1 MIISGWRSWESKHQL
16 VAIER
21 QSTCPRLRF
30 LVTTLFI
37 GCFGV
42 TLAWKKVAIMEEAPL
57 NSVESLE
64 LMLAIAKEEGIQVR
78 SEWLSGVRGGLV
90 RVGEQPYL
98 FVDESLSVPEQLAQV
113 RSALGV
119 LDWSETSHAQ
129 AMAQLLA
136 PFPL

>member
-1 MIISGWRSWESKHQL
+1 M
-16 VAIER
+16 AIER
-21 QSTCPRLRF
+21 QSTCPHLLF

-37 GCFGV
+37 GDFGV
-42 TLAWKKVAIMEEAPL
+42 KLARKKVAILEEAPL

-113 RSALGV
+113 RSALGA
-119 LDWSETSHAQ
+119 LDWSETSHAD
-129 AMAQLLA
+129 AMAQLLVRVA
-136 PFPL
+136 P

>member
-1 MIISGWRSWESKHQL
+1 
-16 VAIER
+16 
-21 QSTCPRLRF
+21 LRF
-30 LVTTLFI
+30 LVTTLYI

-42 TLAWKKVAIMEEAPL
+42 KLAWKKVAIMEEAAL

-136 PFPL
+136 PVPL

>member
-1 MIISGWRSWESKHQL
+1 M
-16 VAIER
+16 AIEG
-21 QSTCPRLRF
+21 QSTCPRLLF
-30 LVTTLFI
+30 LVTNLFI
-37 GCFGV
+37 GDFGV
-42 TLAWKKVAIMEEAPL
+42 KLARKKVAIMEEAPL

-113 RSALGV
+113 RSALGA
-119 LDWSETSHAQ
+119 LDWSETSHAD
-129 AMAQLLA
+129 AMAQLLVRVA
-136 PFPL
+136 P

>member
-1 MIISGWRSWESKHQL
+1 M
-16 VAIER
+16 AIEG
-21 QSTCPRLRF
+21 QSTCPRLLF
-30 LVTTLFI
+30 LVTNLFI
-37 GCFGV
+37 GDFGV
-42 TLAWKKVAIMEEAPL
+42 KLARKKVAIMEEAPL

-113 RSALGV
+113 RSALGA
-119 LDWSETSHAQ
+119 LDWSETSHAD
-129 AMAQLLA
+129 AMAQLLVRVV
-136 PFPL
+136 P

>member
-1 MIISGWRSWESKHQL
+1 M
-16 VAIER
+16 AIER
-21 QSTCPRLRF
+21 QATCPHLLF
-30 LVTTLFI
+30 LVTNLFI
-37 GCFGV
+37 GDFGV
-42 TLAWKKVAIMEEAPL
+42 KLARKKVAILEEAPL

-113 RSALGV
+113 RSALGA
-119 LDWSETSHAQ
+119 LDWSETSHAD
-129 AMAQLLA
+129 AMAQLLVRVA
-136 PFPL
+136 P

>member
-1 MIISGWRSWESKHQL
+1 M
-16 VAIER
+16 AIER
-21 QSTCPRLRF
+21 QSTCPHLLF
-30 LVTTLFI
+30 LVTNLFI
-37 GCFGV
+37 GDFGV
-42 TLAWKKVAIMEEAPL
+42 KLARKKVAILEEAPL

-113 RSALGV
+113 RSALGA
-119 LDWSETSHAQ
+119 LDWSETSHAD
-129 AMAQLLA
+129 AMAQLLVRVA
-136 PFPL
+136 P

>member
-1 MIISGWRSWESKHQL
+1 M
-16 VAIER
+16 AIEG
-21 QSTCPRLRF
+21 QSTCPRLLF
-30 LVTTLFI
+30 LVTNPFI
-37 GCFGV
+37 GDFGV
-42 TLAWKKVAIMEEAPL
+42 KLARKKVAIMEEAPL

-113 RSALGV
+113 RSALGA
-119 LDWSETSHAQ
+119 LDWSETSHAD
-129 AMAQLLA
+129 AMAQLLVRVA
-136 PFPL
+136 P

>member
-1 MIISGWRSWESKHQL
+1 
-16 VAIER
+16 VAIEG
-21 QSTCPRLRF
+21 QSTCPRLLF
-30 LVTTLFI
+30 LVTNLFI
-37 GCFGV
+37 GDFGV
-42 TLAWKKVAIMEEAPL
+42 KLARKKVAIMEEAPL

-113 RSALGV
+113 RSALGA
-119 LDWSETSHAQ
+119 LDWSETSHAD
-129 AMAQLLA
+129 AMAQLLVRVA
-136 PFPL
+136 P

>member
-1 MIISGWRSWESKHQL
+1 M
-16 VAIER
+16 AIER
-21 QSTCPRLRF
+21 QSTCPRLLF
-30 LVTTLFI
+30 LVTNLFI
-37 GCFGV
+37 GDFGV
-42 TLAWKKVAIMEEAPL
+42 KLARKKVAILEEAPL

-113 RSALGV
+113 RSALGA
-119 LDWSETSHAQ
+119 LDWSETSHAD
-129 AMAQLLA
+129 AMAQLLVRVA
-136 PFPL
+136 P

>member
-1 MIISGWRSWESKHQL
+1 
-16 VAIER
+16 VAIEG
-21 QSTCPRLRF
+21 QSTCPRLLF
-30 LVTTLFI
+30 LVTNLFI
-37 GCFGV
+37 GDFGV
-42 TLAWKKVAIMEEAPL
+42 KLARKKVAIMEEAPL

-113 RSALGV
+113 RSALGA

-129 AMAQLLA
+129 AMAQLLVRVA
-136 PFPL
+136 P

>member
-1 MIISGWRSWESKHQL
+1 M
-16 VAIER
+16 AIER
-21 QSTCPRLRF
+21 QSTCPRLLF
-30 LVTTLFI
+30 LVTNLFI
-37 GCFGV
+37 GDFGV
-42 TLAWKKVAIMEEAPL
+42 KLARKKVAIMEEAPL

-113 RSALGV
+113 RSALGA
-119 LDWSETSHAQ
+119 LDWSETSHAD
-129 AMAQLLA
+129 AMAQLLVRVA
-136 PFPL
+136 P